1 MSARINGCT
10 YPMYISVACS
20 SPARLVHFYS
30 RGPARPR
37 TKTRDAVSSRVRVL
51 CAFCLCTSMHEL
63 VLNIT
68 ATGFNAT
75 LTAIVAM
82 PPTHTHAHR
91 HTCKTS
97 SRYIGIYYNVLD
109 VACVLMLARTAFIPV
124 HNFAVFFCPLH
135 FMRSRASH
143 SFIKYGIMFVCACSR
158 RTCDWRW

>member
-37 TKTRDAVSSRVRVL
+37 TKTRTRARVL
-51 CAFCLCTSMHEL
+51 CAFCLCTSMREL

-82 PPTHTHAHR
+82 PPTHTRTHAHTQDVVSLYR
-91 HTCKTS
+91 HILH
-97 SRYIGIYYNVLD
+97 RIGCRM
-109 VACVLMLARTAFIPV
+109 CVLMLARTAFIPV
-124 HNFAVFFCPLH
+124 HNFAAFFLPSAFHAIARLSLLYKVRH
-135 FMRSRASH
+135 N
-143 SFIKYGIMFVCACSR
+143 VCVRVLAPNV
-158 RTCDWRW
+158 